1 MCDYSLHTVASRP
14 AIAGERL
21 VSTEFPGTTTR
32 GFAAECN
39 REMAVCL
46 LPGTELGFD
55 QDVKYYQHWIW
66 PRKAGFSVAR
76 FCKVPAASDQHHDAL
91 EFPDGRVILLTLLAR
106 GQCARVIQL
115 PATGKDSS
123 KAVDAEDVLETL

>member
-21 VSTEFPGTTTR
+21 VSTAFPKATTR
-32 GFAAECN
+32 GFAAECD
-39 REMAVCL
+39 REVAVCL

-55 QDVKYYQHWIW
+55 QDVKYYRQWIW
-66 PRKAGFSVAR
+66 PRSAGFSVAR
-76 FCKVPAASDQHHDAL
+76 FCKVPADSLEHQDAL
-91 EFPDGRVILLTLLAR
+91 EFPDGRIVLLTLLVP

-115 PATGKDSS
+115 PVTGKEFS
-123 KAVDAEDVLETL
+123 KKVNSEDALKTI